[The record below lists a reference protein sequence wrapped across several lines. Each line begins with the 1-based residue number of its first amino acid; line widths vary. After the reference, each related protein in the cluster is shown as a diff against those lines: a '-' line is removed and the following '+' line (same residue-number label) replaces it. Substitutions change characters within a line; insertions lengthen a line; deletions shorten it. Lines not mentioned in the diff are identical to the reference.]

1 MGKSDPPA
9 GAADPEAVAESAFDP
24 SDTERLL
31 ARLHERSAIIDGALD
46 GIVVIDDTGI
56 VREFNKAAEAMFGYD
71 RNEAIGAPIVELI
84 IPDVHRMQH
93 EAGFEAYVGGKAD
106 ARMIGNRIETEARRK
121 CGATFPVELTIIETA
136 GTDRPVFAGYLRD
149 LTRRRAMEAEMK
161 RQSEEIH
168 QSEKLGA
175 MGALLANVAHELNNP
190 LSVVVGQAELM
201 REQRLDE
208 TMERYAQR
216 ILAAANRSTEIVH
229 TLLAAVRQKPP
240 VRKGFEASAPLVS
253 SVDLV
258 EHAYESAG
266 VELKVEI
273 EENLPNLFGDEVQ
286 IGQVLANLLTNAE
299 HAAAAGA
306 AGGKVNAS
314 VSYDSAAA
322 SMVYAV
328 GDNGP
333 GVDDDVRGRIF
344 EPFFTTKE
352 EGAGTGVG
360 LAIAHNVATAHSGTL
375 TVGRH
380 GGLGGALFEL
390 VIPAG
395 DFANGDAVATASP
408 QQDPQ
413 TGSMRVLVVDDDID
427 VAETIVELLDMEGI
441 EADVANGGRAALERM
456 SEVDYALILSDLRMP
471 GMDGAT
477 FFKQAGVLWPECARR
492 FGFITG
498 DSLNSSAA
506 SFLKDADVPVIEK
519 PVTRDSLR
527 SLLQKVTARSTE

>member
-1 MGKSDPPA
+1 MDKSDPSA
-9 GAADPEAVAESAFDP
+9 GATDPEAVPESALDAP
-24 SDTERLL
+24 DTERLL

-56 VREFNKAAEAMFGYD
+56 VQEFNKAAEAMFGYD
-71 RNEAIGAPIVELI
+71 RDEAIGAPIVELI
-84 IPDVHRMQH
+84 IPDVHRAQH
-93 EAGFEAYVGGKAD
+93 EAGFEAYVAGKSNAQ
-106 ARMIGNRIETEARRK
+106 MIGNRIETEARRK

-201 REQRLDE
+201 CEQRLDE
-208 TMERYAQR
+208 TMERYSQR
-216 ILAAANRSTEIVH
+216 ILAAANRSTEIVR

-240 VRKGFEASAPLVS
+240 VLKAFKADTPLVS
-253 SVDLV
+253 SVALV

-266 VELKVEI
+266 VDLKVEI

-299 HAAAAGA
+299 HAAT
-306 AGGKVNAS
+306 AGGKVIAS
-314 VSYDSAAA
+314 VSYDSASA

-333 GVDDDVRGRIF
+333 GVDDDMRVRIF

-380 GGLGGALFEL
+380 GELGGALFEL
-390 VIPAG
+390 VIPVG
-395 DFANGDAVATASP
+395 DAANGDAVVTATP
-408 QQDPQ
+408 QHALQ
-413 TGSMRVLVVDDDID
+413 TGSIRVLVVDDDID
-427 VAETIVELLDMEGI
+427 VADTIVELLDMEGI
-441 EADVANGGRAALERM
+441 EADVANSGYAALERM
-456 SEVDYALILSDLRMP
+456 SDMDYALILSDLRMP
-471 GMDGAT
+471 GMDGAA
-477 FFKQAGVLWPECARR
+477 FFKQAEALWPDSDRR

-498 DSLNSSAA
+498 DGLNSAAA
-506 SFLKDADVPVIEK
+506 SFLKDANVPVIEK

-527 SLLQKVTARSTE
+527 SLLQKVTERSRLGR